1 MFEKKPPVVSTV
13 LPPQARNALVAAASI
28 DAGVPRT
35 ESQERTNALDYAI
48 RNIRTKFP
56 SFFKEK

>member
-1 MFEKKPPVVSTV
+1 MSEKKPPVVSAV
-13 LPPQARNALVAAASI
+13 LPPQARSALIAAVNI
-28 DAGVPRT
+28 DTGVPRT